1 MKKFTKLM
9 SGTAPVVLGLAMV
22 SAPAHAQ
29 DQDAQEADAADEE
42 VIVVTGS
49 RISNPNLEL
58 SSPVGVV
65 TSEELELRQT
75 NVAEQF
81 LRELPSA
88 IPSIGS
94 AVNNGNGGSSFVNL
108 RGIGSVRNLV
118 LLDGRR
124 FVPADTTGRVDLNS
138 IPLAVIERTDV
149 LTGGATT
156 TYGADAISGVVN
168 FITKRDFAGIE
179 LNLSEQITEQ
189 GDGNVFRADLT
200 IGANFDDGRGNAVLS
215 VGYQDQDAV
224 FQGDRSFG
232 EFNVNSFNGNPG
244 GSSNAVPA
252 NVIFNSLIDP
262 ATICDPATL
271 ADPDNEDLCPT
282 ITGSFLRDG
291 QQSTFTG
298 LGFTGGVS
306 AQLNG
311 DGSDIIS
318 NDPTNLLDNGEFN
331 PTPFNF
337 NPFNIFQTPFER
349 FNIFGSARYELNENI
364 ELYSQAAFSKQ
375 TVSTII
381 APGGSFFNTYTF
393 NLNNPNI
400 PEALAERIGAGLGL
414 TGAAYLA
421 ARNTQ
426 FGPTGDLDGDPS
438 TPDVANP
445 DYTTFQ
451 AQVRRRTVEVG
462 TRNSE
467 FTSTLFNIVVGA
479 RGAITDNINYD
490 VSATYGESERIQR
503 QSGFARR
510 ARIDNAI
517 LALPDGTC
525 VNGGGDGCVPIN
537 FFGTLGNLGPQ
548 EAQDYVFNLTQQVIT
563 GTSIATVNGTVSGDL
578 GFGFSETPIQFAV
591 GGEYREFTATRLSDE
606 ASQTPGAVVG
616 GGGAAPDINGSYD
629 VYDAFAEVSI
639 PVFEGESFA
648 ESLTI
653 DLGARYSDYSTAGTE
668 FTWKAGGSWEVIPG
682 LTFRGNYQRS
692 SRAPNIG
699 ELFTPVSTQL
709 SNLANDPCQGPVT
722 NDDGTVTGSIPTG
735 DLLAACLLQVPAGSD
750 GAAAIASGNVAPP
763 AAGQINI
770 TTGGNLELGTET
782 AKTWTVGVAW
792 QPDFVP
798 GLSVTL
804 DYFNIKVTEAIS
816 APTPGDAIAACFDA
830 PSATNEFCGQDFI
843 SRSAFTGGL
852 DGDPAAVLGL
862 ILPQTNDGTIET
874 DGIDLSIRYN
884 TPVTDSIDL
893 AMSFDGTW
901 TNKNLFQASSRSLNR
916 ECVGFYS
923 VNCNPQS
930 EFAFTQRTSLT
941 FEEDFTLSLRWR
953 FLSGVEQE
961 PQDIIDNGEAFI
973 GNSPLFG
980 DVDFTKI
987 PSESY
992 FDLTGQW
999 DISDNVLL
1007 TVTVQ
1012 NLFDNSPTVVGSN
1025 IGSTAFNSGN
1035 IYPSSYDA
1043 LGRRY
1048 GASVKFSF

>member
-22 SAPAHAQ
+22 SAPAYAQ
-29 DQDAQEADAADEE
+29 DQDVQEADAADEE

-88 IPSIGS
+88 IPSTGS

-168 FITKRDFAGIE
+168 FITKRDFAGVE

-224 FQGDRSFG
+224 FQGDRPFG
-232 EFNVNSFNGNPG
+232 EFNVSSFSGNPG

-252 NVIFNSLIDP
+252 NIVFASAIDP
-262 ATICDPATL
+262 ATICDPTTL
-271 ADPDNEDLCPT
+271 ADPTDATLCPL
-282 ITGSFLRDG
+282 ITGSLLRDG
-291 QQSTFTG
+291 QQSTFGG
-298 LGFTGGVS
+298 LGFTGGIS
-306 AQLNG
+306 AQINNEG
-311 DGSDIIS
+311 TDIIS
-318 NDPTNLLDNGEFN
+318 NDPANLLDNGQFN

-349 FNIFGSARYELNENI
+349 FNVFGAARYEINENI

-400 PEALAERIGAGLGL
+400 PDAIAQRIGTGLGL
-414 TGAAYLA
+414 DAAQFAA
-421 ARNTQ
+421 ARNTPD
-426 FGPTGDLDGDPS
+426 GPTLADG
-438 TPDVANP
+438 TANP
-445 DYTTFQ
+445 DYQTFQ

-462 TRNSE
+462 TRNSD

-510 ARIDNAI
+510 ARIDQAI

-548 EAQDYVFNLTQQVIT
+548 AAQDYVFNLTQQVIT
-563 GTSIATVNGTVSGDL
+563 GTTIATVNGTVSGDL
-578 GFGFSETPIQFAV
+578 GFGFSETPIQFAA
-591 GGEYREFTATRLSDE
+591 GGEYREFTASRLSDE

-629 VYDAFAEVSI
+629 VYDAFGELSI
-639 PVFEGESFA
+639 PIFEGESFA

-668 FTWKAGGSWEVIPG
+668 FTWKAGGAWEVIPG

-722 NDDGTVTGSIPTG
+722 DAMGVTTGSIPTG
-735 DLLAACLLQVPAGSD
+735 NLLAACLAQVPAGSP
-750 GAAAIASGNVAPP
+750 GAAAITSGNVAPP

-770 TTGGNLELGTET
+770 TTGGNLELGTEEAT
-782 AKTWTVGVAW
+782 TWTIGVAF

-804 DYFNIKVTEAIS
+804 DYFNIKVTDAIS
-816 APTPGDAIAACFDA
+816 APTPGDSIAACFDN
-830 PSATNEFCGQDFI
+830 PSGTNPFCQQEFI

-852 DGDPAAVLGL
+852 DGDPAQVQGL
-862 ILPQTNDGTIET
+862 ILQQSNLGRIAT
-874 DGIDLSIRYN
+874 DGLDLSVRYN
-884 TPVTDSIDL
+884 TDLTDNIGL

-901 TNKNLFQASSRSLNR
+901 TNKNLFQATPTSINR

-941 FEEDFTLSLRWR
+941 FDEDYTLSLRWR

-961 PQDIIDNGEAFI
+961 PQDIIDNGQAFI
-973 GNSPLFG
+973 GDSPLFG
-980 DVDFTKI
+980 DVDFTQI
-987 PSESY
+987 PAESY

-999 DISDNVLL
+999 DINENVLL
-1007 TVTVQ
+1007 TITVQ
-1012 NLFDNSPTVVGSN
+1012 NLFDNQPSVVGSN

>member
-9 SGTAPVVLGLAMV
+9 SGTAPLVLGLAMV
-22 SAPAHAQ
+22 SAPAYAQ
-29 DQDAQEADAADEE
+29 DQDVQDADAVDEE

-138 IPLAVIERTDV
+138 IPLAVIERTDI

-179 LNLSEQITEQ
+179 LNLSEQLTEQ

-224 FQGDRSFG
+224 FQGDRPFG
-232 EFNVNSFNGNPG
+232 EFNVSSFSGNPG

-252 NVIFNSLIDP
+252 NIIFNSLNDP
-262 ATICDPATL
+262 VTGDP
-271 ADPDNEDLCPT
+271 
-282 ITGSFLRDG
+282 
-291 QQSTFTG
+291 FTAG
-298 LGFTGGVS
+298 IQ
-306 AQLNG
+306 AQINDAG
-311 DGSDIIS
+311 TDIIS
-318 NDPTNLLDNGEFN
+318 NDPTNLQDNGEFN

-349 FNIFGSARYELNENI
+349 FNVFGAARYEINENV
-364 ELYSQAAFSKQ
+364 ELYSQAVFSKQ

-393 NLNNPNI
+393 NLNNPLI
-400 PEALAERIGAGLGL
+400 PEAIAERFGAGLGL
-414 TGAAYLA
+414 TGAAYDA
-421 ARNTQ
+421 ARNTPD
-426 FGPTGDLDGDPS
+426 GPLLADG
-438 TPDVANP
+438 TANP

-467 FTSTLFNIVVGA
+467 FTSTLFNLVVGA

-490 VSATYGESERIQR
+490 ISGTYGESERIQR

-510 ARIDNAI
+510 ERVDNAI
-517 LALPDGTC
+517 LGLPDGTC

-548 EAQDYVFNLTQQVIT
+548 AAQDYVFNLTQQVIT
-563 GTSIATVNGTVSGDL
+563 GTSIATVNATVTGDL

-616 GGGAAPDINGSYD
+616 GGGAAPDINGSYS
-629 VYDAFAEVSI
+629 VYDAFGEVSI

-709 SNLANDPCQGPVT
+709 SNLANDPCQGPVA
-722 NDDGTVTGSIPTG
+722 PTG
-735 DLLAACLLQVPAGSD
+735 NLLAACLAQVAPGS
-750 GAAAIASGNVAPP
+750 AAAAQITAGNVAPP

-770 TTGGNLELGTET
+770 TTGGNLNLGTED
-782 AKTWTVGVAW
+782 AETWTVGVAF

-798 GLSVTL
+798 GLSVTI
-804 DYFNIKVTEAIS
+804 DYFNILVTDAIS
-816 APTPGDAIAACFDA
+816 APTPGDSIAACFNA
-830 PSATNEFCGQDFI
+830 PSGTNPFCQQEFI
-843 SRSAFTGGL
+843 SRSPFTGGL
-852 DGDPAAVLGL
+852 DGDPSTTPGL
-862 ILPQTNDGTIET
+862 ILQQSNLGRIAT
-874 DGIDLSIRYN
+874 DGIDVSIRYGTELTN
-884 TPVTDSIDL
+884 DIDL
-893 AMSFDGTW
+893 NMSFDGTW
-901 TNKNLFQASSRSLNR
+901 TNKNLFQATPTSINR

-930 EFAFTQRTSLT
+930 EFAFSQRTSLT
-941 FEEDFTLSLRWR
+941 FQEDYTLSLRWR
-953 FLSGVEQE
+953 YLSGVEQE

-973 GNSPLFG
+973 GDSPLFG
-980 DVDFTKI
+980 NVDFTEI
-987 PSESY
+987 GAEHY
-992 FDLTGQW
+992 FDLTFQW
-999 DISDNVLL
+999 DVSENVLFTL
-1007 TVTVQ
+1007 TAQ
-1012 NLFDNSPTVVGSN
+1012 NLFDNQPTVVGSN

>member
-9 SGTAPVVLGLAMV
+9 SGTAPVVLGLAML
-22 SAPAHAQ
+22 SAPAYAQ
-29 DQDAQEADAADEE
+29 DQDVQDADAADEE

-75 NVAEQF
+75 NTAEQF

-138 IPLAVIERTDV
+138 IPLAVIERTDI

-168 FITKRDFAGIE
+168 FITKRDFAGVE
-179 LNLSEQITEQ
+179 LNLSEQLTEQ

-232 EFNVNSFNGNPG
+232 EFNVSSFSGNPG

-252 NVIFNSLIDP
+252 NIVFNSLNDAAGNP
-262 ATICDPATL
+262 
-271 ADPDNEDLCPT
+271 
-282 ITGSFLRDG
+282 
-291 QQSTFTG
+291 
-298 LGFTGGVS
+298 FTGGIQ
-306 AQLNG
+306 AQINNAG
-311 DGSDIIS
+311 TDIIS
-318 NDPTNLLDNGEFN
+318 NDPTNLMDNGEFN

-349 FNIFGSARYELNENI
+349 FNVFGAARYEINENI

-393 NLNNPNI
+393 NLNNPLI
-400 PEALAERIGAGLGL
+400 PEAIAERFGAGLGL
-414 TGAAYLA
+414 TGAAYTA
-421 ARNTQ
+421 ARNTA
-426 FGPTGDLDGDPS
+426 FGPTLADG
-438 TPDVANP
+438 TANP

-462 TRNSE
+462 TRNSD
-467 FTSTLFNIVVGA
+467 FTSTLFNLVIGA

-510 ARIDNAI
+510 ERVDNAI
-517 LALPDGTC
+517 LGLPDGTC

-548 EAQDYVFNLTQQVIT
+548 AAQDYVFNLTQQVIT
-563 GTSIATVNGTVSGDL
+563 GTSIATVNGTVTGDF
-578 GFGFSETPIQFAV
+578 GFGFAETPIQFAV

-653 DLGARYSDYSTAGTE
+653 DLGARFSDYSTAGTE

-699 ELFTPVSTQL
+699 ELFTPVSTGL
-709 SNLANDPCQGPVT
+709 SNLANDPCQGPVA
-722 NDDGTVTGSIPTG
+722 PTG
-735 DLLAACLLQVPAGSD
+735 NLLAACLAQVPAGSPAV
-750 GAAAIASGNVAPP
+750 GQITAGNVAPP
-763 AAGQINI
+763 AAGQINV
-770 TTGGNLELGTET
+770 TTGGNLNLGTET
-782 AKTWTVGVAW
+782 AKTWTVGVAFE
-792 QPDFVP
+792 PDAVP
-798 GLSVTL
+798 GLSVTV
-804 DYFNIKVTEAIS
+804 DYFNLKVTEAIS
-816 APTPGDAIAACFDA
+816 APTPGDSIAACFNA
-830 PSATNEFCGQDFI
+830 PSGTNPFCQQEFI

-852 DGDPAAVLGL
+852 DGDPAQVLGL
-862 ILPQTNDGTIET
+862 ILQQSNLGTIAT
-874 DGIDLSIRYN
+874 DGIDVAVRYN
-884 TPVTDSIDL
+884 TDLTDNIGL

-901 TNKNLFQASSRSLNR
+901 TNKNTFQATPTSINR
-916 ECVGFYS
+916 ECINFYS

-930 EFAFTQRTSLT
+930 EFAFSQRTSLT
-941 FEEDFTLSLRWR
+941 FDEDYTLSLRWR
-953 FLSGVEQE
+953 YLSGVEQE

-973 GNSPLFG
+973 GDSPLFG
-980 DVDFTKI
+980 NVDFTEI
-987 PSESY
+987 GAEHY
-992 FDLTGQW
+992 FDLSFQW
-999 DISDNVLL
+999 DVSENVLFTL
-1007 TVTVQ
+1007 TAQ
-1012 NLFDNSPTVVGSN
+1012 NLFDNQPTVVGSN

-1035 IYPSSYDA
+1035 VYPSSYDT